1 MGSVPFVNRLTR
13 VLWNFLK
20 NLWGV
25 VVKYYKR
32 LIYGWGIVFIASSR
46 RAANMGWWG
55 YGGV

>member
-1 MGSVPFVNRLTR
+1 LDKGFVK
-13 VLWNFLK
+13 FFK
-20 NLWGV
+20 KFMGV

-32 LIYGWGIVFIASSR
+32 LICARETVFIASSR